1 VVGSAHSTHTGLELH
16 VAIST
21 WLVNLRQVEIDA
33 CYSSW
38 FAVLVLV
45 VCSCASVCDVGRA
58 VLVLVFC
65 SCSSVCDVGRAVLVL
80 VFCSCASVFDVG
92 RTLRTW
98 T

>member
-1 VVGSAHSTHTGLELH
+1 MVGSAHNTHTGLELH

-21 WLVNLRQVEIDA
+21 WLVNLRQVEIDT
-33 CYSSW
+33 CYISW

-45 VCSCASVCDVGRA
+45 VRSCASVCDVGRT
-58 VLVLVFC
+58 L
-65 SCSSVCDVGRAVLVL
+65 LVL